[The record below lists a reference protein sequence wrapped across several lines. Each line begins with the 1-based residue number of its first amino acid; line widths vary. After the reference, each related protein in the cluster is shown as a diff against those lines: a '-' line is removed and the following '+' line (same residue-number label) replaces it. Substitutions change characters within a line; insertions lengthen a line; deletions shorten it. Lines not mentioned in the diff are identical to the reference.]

1 MAGFRI
7 VTAGHLSAMARP
19 SIDAV
24 AVAEGMAILFV
35 ARRRHLAAV
44 AICVAM
50 AAFAAF
56 AAAFAIAVILGLCVV
71 PGKRASGEIKGH
83 RSGAEQ

>member
-1 MAGFRI
+1 MAGIR
-7 VTAGHLSAMARP
+7 VVAARHLSAMA
-19 SIDAV
+19 IYMALT
-24 AVAEGMAILFV
+24 EGMAILCV
-35 ARRRHLAAV
+35 AGRHLAAV
-44 AICVAM
+44 AIAAF